1 MSRRTALAVTMTT
14 APSTEHPAVAPV
26 PPAPPAPP
34 VHQPQRPDPGIQV
47 QALTRALVEILA
59 GARHLEQVSRWVND
73 DVYRH
78 LATRVVLAAR
88 HRSVTGRRVARPAL
102 RLGPPVLS
110 VPREGIVDAVVVA
123 HLPDRSRAVA
133 LRLEG
138 HGDRWRASAVH
149 VL

>member
-1 MSRRTALAVTMTT
+1 MSRRSATA
-14 APSTEHPAVAPV
+14 APTSAAPTSEHPSVSPATPG
-26 PPAPPAPP
+26 PPAPPPA
-34 VHQPQRPDPGIQV
+34 QPRRPDPRV
-47 QALTRALVEILA
+47 HAQALTRALVEILA

-78 LATRVVLAAR
+78 LAMRVVLAAR
-88 HRSVTGRRVARPAL
+88 HRSVTGRRVDRPAL
-102 RLGPPVLS
+102 RLGPAVLS
-110 VPREGIVDAVVVA
+110 APREGVVDAVVVA